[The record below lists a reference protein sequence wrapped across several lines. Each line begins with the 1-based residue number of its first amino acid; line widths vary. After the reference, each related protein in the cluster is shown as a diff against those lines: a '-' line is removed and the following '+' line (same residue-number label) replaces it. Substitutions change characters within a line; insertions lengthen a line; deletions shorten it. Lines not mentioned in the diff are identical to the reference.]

1 MSAAPGIARRIAT
14 GTLHAASGRLA
25 GLVLWLALTP
35 PILAALGTD
44 GFAVWSLAF
53 AFSGYLNA
61 LDLGLAQGTLRHV
74 AAARGRGD
82 AGGGGAYATLA
93 MIGYLLLGLLWLAVA
108 LLLRAPLL
116 SWLRVPDDVRAGAG
130 IALVGGAFVFAFSG
144 FANVTIS
151 VLQAYG
157 RFDRANRLTLT
168 VLAAQA
174 LGIMFSLKAGWGL
187 AGLIT
192 SLAAGWLAGF
202 LAGLITLPRSAP
214 EFRWARWS
222 ESRAHVGESWRFGG
236 PLQAAAALS
245 VAHGQL
251 DKILLAR
258 LVALAAV
265 TPFELGLRV
274 VTAAASMPQMLL
286 LAAVPAAATLQAG
299 DDLRRLR
306 ELYLRGNR
314 YVISVGAVVFAPC
327 LGAADRLFATWLGP
341 GHPDAAL
348 ALRGLALS
356 AAVALAGSMGITI
369 ARGVGRTD
377 LEVWLSATSL
387 AVHLAVSLWLIPLL
401 GLGGALL
408 GLLAGHLVGVTLF
421 LWRLAGALGWGRARI
436 LLEPLGLPV
445 LAASLGAGASA
456 LADRLAPQWGGA
468 GAWVL
473 LAAVGAAGALTTAA
487 VIAGTRFV
495 HIGEVWKL
503 IRPAR

>member
-1 MSAAPGIARRIAT
+1 MSAAQGIARRIAA

-25 GLVLWLALTP
+25 GVLMWLVLTP
-35 PILAALGTD
+35 AILAALGRD

-82 AGGGGAYATLA
+82 PGGGGAYVTLSLL
-93 MIGYLLLGLLWLAVA
+93 GYLLLGALWLIVA

-116 SWLRVPDDVRAGAG
+116 EWLRVPDDVRSGAG
-130 IALVGGAFVFAFSG
+130 IALVGGAFVFTFSG
-144 FANVTIS
+144 FANVMVS

-168 VLAAQA
+168 VLVAQG
-174 LGIMFSLKAGWGL
+174 LGIVLSLKAGWGL
-187 AGLIT
+187 PGLMT
-192 SLAAGWLAGF
+192 SLGIGWLAGF
-202 LAGLITLPRSAP
+202 AAGLIALPGAAP
-214 EFRWARWS
+214 ALRWARWS
-222 ESRAHVGESWRFGG
+222 EARVHLAESWRFGG
-236 PLQAAAALS
+236 PLQAAAALA

-258 LVALAAV
+258 MVALAAV

-274 VTAAASMPQMLL
+274 ITAAASLPQMLL
-286 LAAVPAAATLQAG
+286 LAAVPTAATLQAG
-299 DDLRRLR
+299 ADLRRLR

-314 YVISVGAVVFAPC
+314 YVIAVGAIVFAPC
-327 LGAADRLFATWLGP
+327 LGSADRLFATWLGP

-356 AAVALAGSMGITI
+356 AAVSLTGSMGVTI

-387 AVHLAVSLWLIPLL
+387 AVHLAVSIWLIPFL
-401 GLGGALL
+401 GLKGALI
-408 GLLAGHLVGVTLF
+408 GLLAGHVVGVALF

-445 LAASLGAGASA
+445 FAAALGVAASA
-456 LADRLAPQWGGA
+456 LADRLAPAWGGP
-468 GAWVL
+468 GAWAL
-473 LAAVGAAGALTTAA
+473 LAVVGTTGALTTAA
-487 VIAGTRFV
+487 VIVGTRFV
-495 HIGEVWKL
+495 RIGEVWKL
-503 IRPAR
+503 IRPAS